1 MPDIVYE
8 HKDVLPAGR
17 HRPYNYEFST
27 QAEMLALSNIGAEK
41 RWSLAIEKSTN
52 SVYVLVNV
60 NPITWERLLTKD
72 VGMSPTGLAGGHL
85 YGNYPNP
92 QVLPDSHVHTP
103 GLSIPPYPSSLPP
116 SGIAGG
122 SLTGMYPNPNIKAT
136 GVIPGTYS
144 APTLTI
150 NTEGRIE
157 SVISS
162 GNVALLNGS
171 VFTGPITTRAISTNG
186 LLTIN
191 KNIKYQGQ
199 NTSGVGWIPQAIN
212 GTFQIRTLTGNGT
225 LGSIVGASSGMIFKF
240 VIYQDSVGN
249 RQLLIANNYKFANGE
264 NRLISQL
271 PFSISLLDIFVIDT
285 ETYLCKLTTN
295 YS

>member
-8 HKDVLPAGR
+8 HKDVLPEGR

-27 QAEMLALSNIGAEK
+27 QAEMLALSSIGADK

-85 YGNYPNP
+85 FGNYPNP
-92 QVLPDSHVHTP
+92 QVLPDSHMHTP

-116 SGIAGG
+116 SGVAGG
-122 SLTGMYPNPNIKAT
+122 SLAGMFPNPLIKPT
-136 GVIPGTYS
+136 GVLPGTYS

-150 NTEGRIE
+150 NNEGRIE

-162 GNVALLNGS
+162 GNVALLDGAI
-171 VFTGPITTRAISTNG
+171 FTGPIVTKNITTNG
-186 LLTIN
+186 LLTVQ
-191 KNIKYQGQ
+191 KNIKYSLSS
-199 NTSGVGWIPQAIN
+199 TSGSGWTPQATN
-212 GTFQIRTLTGNGT
+212 GTFQTRTLTGNGT
-225 LGSIVGASSGMIFKF
+225 LGSIIGVSSGMVFKF
-240 VIYQDSVGN
+240 VIYQDSVGG
-249 RQLLIANNYKFANGE
+249 RQLSIANNYKFANGS
-264 NRLISQL
+264 NRVIAQS
-271 PFSISLLDIFVIDT
+271 PFSVSLLNIFVVDT
-285 ETYLCKLTTN
+285 ETYLCDLITN